1 MAYVTL
7 DQLQKSFGQAEILQ
21 LTDRNRTGAVDMDV
35 LQRAIDDVTAQID
48 SFLAGHYVLPLS
60 NIPANLV
67 RIAADL
73 VRYQLYDIKVNDLV
87 KQRRDDAI
95 EYLTKVSKGLVI
107 LGADQTGGPVRPD
120 AGGGVKSIAPGRI
133 FTDESLSGY

>member
-7 DQLQKSFGQAEILQ
+7 SQLQESFGEAEILQ
-21 LTDRNRTGAVDMDV
+21 LTDRARTGAVNMVV

-60 NIPANLV
+60 NVPANLV

-73 VRYQLYDIKVNDLV
+73 VRYQLYDIKVNELV

-107 LGADQTGGPVRPD
+107 LGADQAGTPVKPD
-120 AGGGVKSIAPGRI
+120 AGGGVKSTAPNRT

>member
-1 MAYVTL
+1 MV
-7 DQLQKSFGQAEILQ
+7 
-21 LTDRNRTGAVDMDV
+21 V

-60 NIPANLV
+60 NVPANLV

-73 VRYQLYDIKVNDLV
+73 VRYQLYDIKVNELV

-107 LGADQTGGPVRPD
+107 LGADQAGSPVQPD
-120 AGGGVKSIAPGRI
+120 AGGGVKFSAPGRT
-133 FTDESLSGY
+133 FTDETLAGF